1 MLENLAFPSG
11 RTAGGGFGQFRT
23 SHPTD
28 LGPESQRAT
37 PTPANRAFNQLH
49 SMSFITAFFI
59 KPKKPALV
67 QLPTGTFTI
76 DRNGQ
81 IITSTLP
88 QSFHPMDV
96 QTIGNNVLAAFRS
109 AERAEMRFAEFII
122 HYSGLKVLAREQ
134 RGGAIVF
141 VMPQN
146 LRAKPETSQLDQ
158 KSV

>member
-1 MLENLAFPSG
+1 MY
-11 RTAGGGFGQFRT
+11 
-23 SHPTD
+23 
-28 LGPESQRAT
+28 LGLESQRAT
-37 PTPANRAFNQLH
+37 PTLAKRDFNQLH

-76 DRNGQ
+76 DRSGQ

-88 QSFHPMDV
+88 QSFHPVDV
-96 QTIGNNVLAAFRS
+96 QAIGSNVLAAFRS
-109 AERAEMRFAEFII
+109 AERAEMRFAEFTI

-141 VMPQN
+141 VMPKS
-146 LRAKPETSQLDQ
+146 LRATPEKSQLDQ
-158 KSV
+158 HSL

>member
-1 MLENLAFPSG
+1 
-11 RTAGGGFGQFRT
+11 
-23 SHPTD
+23 
-28 LGPESQRAT
+28 
-37 PTPANRAFNQLH
+37 
-49 SMSFITAFFI
+49 MSFITAFFI

-88 QSFHPMDV
+88 QSFHSIDV
-96 QTIGNNVLAAFRS
+96 QAIGSNVLAAFRS

-141 VMPQN
+141 VMPQS
-146 LRAKPETSQLDQ
+146 LTAKPEKSQLDQ
-158 KSV
+158 NSL